1 MSAMNPNP
9 SSVALGALLL
19 CLAQPLLAQGE
30 ASAPPVADAIPD
42 THTRV
47 VDPTTLTGLD
57 ALVTKLTDRRVIF
70 VGESHDRYED
80 HLNQLAVIRGLHE
93 QDVDLAIGMEMF
105 QQPFQPAL
113 DAYIAGEISEEEM
126 LRRTDYFERWR
137 FDYRLYRPI
146 LRYARE
152 HGIPVIALNL
162 DSEITAKVG
171 KAGLEGLDEGQRAQV
186 PMDMDREDP
195 AYRERIKQVFDR
207 HPQEEGKDFENFL
220 LVQLLW
226 DEGMAARAATYLAGQ
241 PGKTLVVLAGQGHLE
256 YGQGIPKRLLRR
268 LPVTSAVLLNGWP
281 RDMDPKAADYLLFPQ
296 PLELAATGR
305 LGVMLDTDGE
315 GSGVGVRGFG
325 DKSGAAAAGIKEG
338 DRIVRVDG
346 REVAIYAD
354 IRLALIDSLPGRKVP
369 VEVER
374 MSAQGQPERLT
385 VEVELH

>member
-1 MSAMNPNP
+1 M
-9 SSVALGALLL
+9 
-19 CLAQPLLAQGE
+19 
-30 ASAPPVADAIPD
+30 
-42 THTRV
+42 
-47 VDPTTLTGLD
+47 
-57 ALVTKLTDRRVIF
+57 
-70 VGESHDRYED
+70 
-80 HLNQLAVIRGLHE
+80 
-93 QDVDLAIGMEMF
+93 DLAIGMEMF

-162 DSEITAKVG
+162 DKEITTQVG
-171 KAGLEGLDEGQRAQV
+171 KAGLEGLDAGQRAQV
-186 PMDMDREDP
+186 PMDMDRDDP

-296 PLELAATGR
+296 PLELPATGR
-305 LGVMLDTDGE
+305 LGVMLDTDGQ
-315 GSGVGVRGFG
+315 GSGVGVQGFG

>member
-1 MSAMNPNP
+1 MSAMNSNP
-9 SSVALGALLL
+9 CSVALGALLL
-19 CLAQPLLAQGE
+19 CLVHPVLAQEG
-30 ASAPPVADAIPD
+30 AAAPPASDEVPD
-42 THTRV
+42 TRTQV
-47 VDPTTLTGLD
+47 VDPATLTGLD
-57 ALVTKLTDRRVIF
+57 ALVTKLADRRVVF

-80 HLNQLAVIRGLHE
+80 HLNQLAIIRGLHE

-113 DAYIAGEISEEEM
+113 DAYIAGEINEEEM

-152 HGIPVIALNL
+152 HGIPIIALNL
-162 DSEITAKVG
+162 DGEITAKVG
-171 KAGLEGLDEGQRAQV
+171 KAGLEGLDEGQRTQV
-186 PMDMDREDP
+186 PVDMGREDP

-226 DEGMAARAATYLAGQ
+226 DEGMAARAATYLEGQ

-268 LPVTSAVLLNGWP
+268 LPVASAILLNGWP
-281 RDMDPKAADYLLFPQ
+281 REMDPKAADYLLFPQ
-296 PLELAATGR
+296 PLELPATGR
-305 LGVMLDTDGE
+305 LGVMLDTDGK
-315 GSGVGVRGFG
+315 GSGVGVQGFG

-338 DRIVRVDG
+338 DRIVRVG
-346 REVAIYAD
+346 GKEVALYAD
-354 IRLALIDSLPGRKVP
+354 IRLALIDSLPGQKLP

-374 MSAQGQPERLT
+374 LSAEGQPERLT
-385 VEVELH
+385 LEVELH

>member
-1 MSAMNPNP
+1 MSAMNSNP
-9 SSVALGALLL
+9 RSVALGALLL
-19 CLAQPLLAQGE
+19 CLVHPVLAQEG
-30 ASAPPVADAIPD
+30 AAAPPVADEVPD
-42 THTRV
+42 THTQV
-47 VDPTTLTGLD
+47 VDPATLTGLD
-57 ALVTKLTDRRVIF
+57 TLVTKLADRRIVF

-93 QDVDLAIGMEMF
+93 QDVDLVIGMEMF

-113 DAYIAGEISEEEM
+113 DAYIAREIGEDEM

-146 LRYARE
+146 LRFARE

-162 DSEITAKVG
+162 DGEITAKVG
-171 KAGLEGLDEGQRAQV
+171 KEGLEGLDEKQRAQV
-186 PMDMDREDP
+186 PVDMGREDP

-226 DEGMAARAATYLAGQ
+226 DEGMAARAATYLEGQ

-268 LPVTSAVLLNGWP
+268 LPVASAILLNGWP
-281 RDMDPKAADYLLFPQ
+281 REMDPKAADYLLFPQ
-296 PLELAATGR
+296 PLELPVTGR
-305 LGVMLDTDGE
+305 LGVMLDTDGQ
-315 GSGVGVRGFG
+315 GSGVGVQGFG

-338 DRIVRVDG
+338 DRIVRVG
-346 REVAIYAD
+346 GKEVALYAD
-354 IRLALIDSLPGRKVP
+354 IRLALIDSLPGQKLP

-374 MSAQGQPERLT
+374 LSAEGQPERLT
-385 VEVELH
+385 LEVELH

>member
-9 SSVALGALLL
+9 CSVTLGALLL
-19 CLAQPLLAQGE
+19 CLAQPVLAQEG
-30 ASAPPVADAIPD
+30 ATAPPAADEIPD

-47 VDPTTLTGLD
+47 VDPATLTGLD

-93 QDVDLAIGMEMF
+93 QDLDLVIGMEMF

-146 LRYARE
+146 LRYVRE

-162 DSEITAKVG
+162 DREITAKVG
-171 KAGLEGLDEGQRAQV
+171 KDGLEGLDEGQRAQV
-186 PMDMDREDP
+186 PADMDRDDP

-207 HPQEEGKDFENFL
+207 HPMEEGKDFENFL

-226 DEGMAARAATYLAGQ
+226 DEGMAARAAAYLEGQ
-241 PGKTLVVLAGQGHLE
+241 PDKRLVVLAGQGHLE
-256 YGQGIPKRLLRR
+256 YGQGIPQRLLRR
-268 LPVTSAVLLNGWP
+268 LPVTSAILLNGWP
-281 RDMDPKAADYLLFPQ
+281 REMYPKAADYLLFPQ
-296 PLELAATGR
+296 PLELPATGR
-305 LGVMLDTDGE
+305 LGVLLDTNGQ
-315 GSGVGVRGFG
+315 GSGVGVQGFG

-338 DRIVRVDG
+338 DRIVRVG
-346 REVAIYAD
+346 GQEVAIYAD
-354 IRLALIDSLPGRKVP
+354 IRLALIDSLPGQKLP

-374 MSAQGQPERLT
+374 LSAEGQPERLT
-385 VEVELH
+385 LEVELH

>member
-9 SSVALGALLL
+9 CSVALGALLL
-19 CLAQPLLAQGE
+19 CLAHPVLAQEG
-30 ASAPPVADAIPD
+30 ATAPPAADEIPD

-47 VDPTTLTGLD
+47 VDPATLTGLD

-113 DAYIAGEISEEEM
+113 DAYIAGEINEEEL

-146 LRYARE
+146 LRFARE
-152 HGIPVIALNL
+152 HGIPIIALNL
-162 DSEITAKVG
+162 DGEITAKVG
-171 KAGLEGLDEGQRAQV
+171 KDGLEGLDEGQRAQV

-195 AYRERIKQVFDR
+195 VYRERIKQVFDR

-268 LPVTSAVLLNGWP
+268 LPVTSAILLNGWP
-281 RDMDPKAADYLLFPQ
+281 REMDPKAADYLLFPQ
-296 PLELAATGR
+296 SLELPATGR
-305 LGVMLDTDGE
+305 LGVMLDTDGQ
-315 GSGVGVRGFG
+315 GSGVGVQGFG

-338 DRIVRVDG
+338 DRIVRVGDK
-346 REVAIYAD
+346 EVAIYAD
-354 IRLALIDSLPGRKVP
+354 IRLALMDSLPGQKLP

-374 MSAQGQPERLT
+374 LSAEGQPERLT
-385 VEVELH
+385 LEVELH

>member
-9 SSVALGALLL
+9 CSVALGALLL
-19 CLAQPLLAQGE
+19 CLSQPVLAQVG
-30 ASAPPVADAIPD
+30 ATAPPAADEIPD

-47 VDPTTLTGLD
+47 VDPATLTGLD

-93 QDVDLAIGMEMF
+93 RDVDLAIGMEMF

-113 DAYIAGEISEEEM
+113 DAYIAGEISEVEM

-162 DSEITAKVG
+162 DGEITAKVG

-186 PMDMDREDP
+186 PMDMDSEDP

-207 HPQEEGKDFENFL
+207 HPHGGGQGLREFPPGPTPLGRGYGGASGDL
-220 LVQLLW
+220 S
-226 DEGMAARAATYLAGQ
+226 GGPAGQ
-241 PGKTLVVLAGQGHLE
+241 DGWWFWRVRGTWSTVRAF
-256 YGQGIPKRLLRR
+256 PKRLLRR
-268 LPVTSAVLLNGWP
+268 LPVTSAILLNGWP

-296 PLELAATGR
+296 PLELPATGR
-305 LGVMLDTDGE
+305 LGVLLDTDGQ
-315 GSGVGVRGFG
+315 GSGVGVQGFG

-346 REVAIYAD
+346 QG
-354 IRLALIDSLPGRKVP
+354 GRHLCRYP
-369 VEVER
+369 PR
-374 MSAQGQPERLT
+374 SHR
-385 VEVELH
+385 